1 MTLPFPDFGWQT
13 TLVFAVPTGDLTQD
27 ERGRAIPATNRIK
40 VMATLKVKPLTFAHS
55 KIQRPPG
62 IDERAVLLE
71 GYCLE
76 PVQLPHSSLPQ
87 TWAEATWSGK
97 AGYFY
102 LTDPLNPPY
111 GREGL
116 GALLE
121 ASAGTKIIGWF
132 QTSRAEYAEARR

>member
-1 MTLPFPDFGWQT
+1 MNTPFPDFGWNT
-13 TLVFAVPTGDLTQD
+13 VLVFAVPTGALTQD
-27 ERGRAIPATNRIK
+27 ELGHTTPKINRIK

-55 KIQRPPG
+55 KRQRPPG
-62 IDERAVLLE
+62 IDEHALLLE

-76 PVQLPHSSLPQ
+76 PAELPHSILPQ
-87 TWAEATWSGK
+87 SWAQATWSGQP
-97 AGYFY
+97 GYFY

-116 GALLE
+116 GSLLE
-121 ASAGTKIIGWF
+121 ASAGTKMMGWF